1 MIVDWVP
8 AHFPKDAW
16 ALGRFDGTPLYE
28 HGDPRRGEQP
38 DWGTY
43 VFDFGRREVRNFLVA
58 NALYWLEEFHIDGLR
73 VDAVASMLYL
83 DYSRKDGEW
92 LPNLYGGRENL
103 EAVAFLQEMNATV
116 YKRVPG
122 AITIAEESTSWPGV
136 TRATHLGGLGFG
148 FKWDM
153 GWMHDTLGY
162 ISHEPVH
169 RQYHHNELTFSMMY
183 AYTENFVLPLSHD
196 EVVHGKGSLLH
207 KIPGDRWQQMATL
220 RALYA
225 YMWAHPGK
233 QLLFMGQEFGQ
244 GGGVGR
250 VALAGLVAAGRPR
263 PPRRVPADHRPEPAL
278 PRHPCALVTRHRPRR
293 VPLDRRQRCVG
304 QRLLVPALRHR
315 RLDAGLHRQLRRACR
330 TTTTGSGCLPPGA
343 GTRCST
349 PTPMRTSAP
358 ESGTSAG
365 SRRRP
370 EGRHGQPASAT
381 LRVPP
386 LGALWLRYAG

>member
-1 MIVDWVP
+1 M
-8 AHFPKDAW
+8 
-16 ALGRFDGTPLYE
+16 
-28 HGDPRRGEQP
+28 
-38 DWGTY
+38 
-43 VFDFGRREVRNFLVA
+43 RNFLVA

-92 LPNLYGGRENL
+92 LPNRYGGRENL

-148 FKWDM
+148 FKWNM

-169 RQYHHNELTFSMMY
+169 RQYHHNEMTFSMMY
-183 AYTENFVLPLSHD
+183 AYTENFVLPISHD

-250 VALAGLVAAGRPR
+250 VALAGLVAAGLPR
-263 PPRRVPADHRPEPAL
+263 PPRCDPADHRPEPAL
-278 PRHPCALVTRHRPRR
+278 PRDANALWSRDTEPGGLR
-293 VPLDRRQRCVG
+293 LDRRQRRVG

-315 RLDAGLHRQLRRACR
+315 RLDARLHRQLRRACR
-330 TTTTGSGCLPPGA
+330 TTTTASGCLPPGA

-349 PTPMRTSAP
+349 PTPTRTSAP
-358 ESGTSAG
+358 EWATSAG
-365 SRRRP
+365 SRPSRRTLARP
-370 EGRHGQPASAT
+370 AGLGDAAGAAARRSLAALRAAEGA
-381 LRVPP
+381 P
-386 LGALWLRYAG
+386 LGVQTRGRTHPRLHKIAARESEQRACHLAAGRRDPRVLRAE